1 MALFIFFFQL
11 AGICKSAGVD
21 LVGGRKNSLN
31 FGVALEKGVDEGILI
46 EGECCALVE
55 VCALPSAIVVNYA
68 SVYLL
73 NLIWTFTLYL
83 HGRAASC

>member
-1 MALFIFFFQL
+1 M
-11 AGICKSAGVD
+11 
-21 LVGGRKNSLN
+21 GGRKNSLN

-55 VCALPSAIVVNYA
+55 AHALPSAIVVNYA

-73 NLIWTFTLYL
+73 T
-83 HGRAASC
+83 